1 MDGAEVS
8 FHTLESRSVATNAV
22 RSIETQPTLFR
33 RYWPVLKWLM
43 FALVITFIGKRVWL
57 LWREG
62 DVGSVVIH
70 WPWLV
75 ATFGLYVVGWLPS
88 VLFWH
93 RLIHLCGG
101 TTGRWDV
108 AHAYF
113 AGHLG
118 KYIPGKASVLLIRAG
133 MLAERGCRP
142 GVAALTSTY
151 ETLTYM
157 GVGLAVGL
165 ALAPVVWRQIVVD
178 LPVVIRPVFE
188 RPLAFGAAVVVVC
201 VLLVPAVAKIL
212 GLIARRLTPP
222 VVSIGDVEM
231 GAARVGTESQPTL
244 PDIEIPASFLLGWCF
259 MFVTTWLIHG
269 LSLGCTLRAVGVAAS
284 LSDWLTW
291 TGDLWSASFVG
302 FIAVFA
308 PGGLGVREAALIELL
323 KSQPGI
329 SSSQAVAAS
338 VLLRGVWMA
347 AEIVVTVALG
357 WKTKRGSH

>member
-1 MDGAEVS
+1 M
-8 FHTLESRSVATNAV
+8 TNADQ
-22 RSIETQPTLFR
+22 SR
-33 RYWPVLKWLM
+33 RRPFSHQFHRLWPVLKWLM
-43 FALVITFIGKRVWL
+43 FALVIAFVGRRAWL

-62 DVGSVVIH
+62 DVGSVTIH
-70 WPWLV
+70 WPWLL
-75 ATFGLYVVGWLPS
+75 AAFGLYGVGWLPS
-88 VLFWH
+88 VFYWH
-93 RLIHLCGG
+93 QLIHRCGG

-178 LPVVIRPVFE
+178 LPAVIRPGFE
-188 RPLAFGAAVVVVC
+188 RPMVFGAAVVVVC
-201 VLLVPAVAKIL
+201 ILLVPGVAKIL

-222 VVSIGDVEM
+222 VISIGEVEM
-231 GAARVGTESQPTL
+231 DAVRVGMESQPML
-244 PDIEIPASFLLGWCF
+244 SEIEIRASFLLGWCF
-259 MFVTTWLIHG
+259 VFVATWLIHG
-269 LSLGCTLRAVGVAAS
+269 LSLGCTLRAVGAEAS

-291 TGDLWSASFVG
+291 TGDIWSASFVG

-347 AEIVVTVALG
+347 AEIVVTLALG
-357 WKTKRGSH
+357 WETRRRRRLQIAN

>member
-1 MDGAEVS
+1 
-8 FHTLESRSVATNAV
+8 
-22 RSIETQPTLFR
+22 
-33 RYWPVLKWLM
+33 M
-43 FALVITFIGKRVWL
+43 FALVIAFVGRRAWL

-62 DVGSVVIH
+62 DVGSVTIH
-70 WPWLV
+70 WPWLL
-75 ATFGLYVVGWLPS
+75 AAFGLYGMGWLPS
-88 VLFWH
+88 VLYWH
-93 RLIHLCGG
+93 QLIHRFGG

-165 ALAPVVWRQIVVD
+165 TLAPVVWKHLVAD
-178 LPVVIRPVFE
+178 LPAVIRPVFE
-188 RPLAFGAAVVVVC
+188 RPLVFGAAVVVVC

-222 VVSIGDVEM
+222 VASAGEVETRL
-231 GAARVGTESQPTL
+231 AVPE
-244 PDIEIPASFLLGWCF
+244 IEIRASFLLGWCF
-259 MFVTTWLIHG
+259 AFVATWLIHG
-269 LSLGCTLRAVGVAAS
+269 LSLGCTLRAVGVEAS
-284 LSDWLTW
+284 LSEWLTW
-291 TGDLWSASFVG
+291 TGDIWSASFVG

-323 KSQPGI
+323 KTQPGI

-357 WKTKRGSH
+357 CVTRRLSNLKSQI

>member
-1 MDGAEVS
+1 MTSAD
-8 FHTLESRSVATNAV
+8 ESKQRSA
-22 RSIETQPTLFR
+22 SHHFR
-33 RYWPVLKWLM
+33 RFWPVLKWLM
-43 FALVITFIGKRVWL
+43 FALVIAFVGRRAWL

-62 DVGSVVIH
+62 DVGSVTIH
-70 WPWLV
+70 WRWLL
-75 ATFGLYVVGWLPS
+75 AAFGLYGIGWLPS
-88 VLFWH
+88 VLYWH
-93 RLIHLCGG
+93 RLIHICGG

-157 GVGLAVGL
+157 GVGLAMGL
-165 ALAPVVWRQIVVD
+165 TLAPVVWKHLVAD
-178 LPVVIRPVFE
+178 LPTVIRPVFE
-188 RPLAFGAAVVVVC
+188 QPLVFGAAVVVVC
-201 VLLVPAVAKIL
+201 VLLVPGVAKIL

-222 VVSIGDVEM
+222 VVSVGEVETRL
-231 GAARVGTESQPTL
+231 AVP
-244 PDIEIPASFLLGWCF
+244 EIQIRASFLLGWCF
-259 MFVTTWLIHG
+259 VFVTTWLVHG

-291 TGDLWSASFVG
+291 TGDIWSASFVG
-302 FIAVFA
+302 FLAVFA

-338 VLLRGVWMA
+338 VLLRGTWMA
-347 AEIVVTVALG
+347 AEIVLTLALG
-357 WKTKRGSH
+357 CVTRRI

>member
-1 MDGAEVS
+1 
-8 FHTLESRSVATNAV
+8 
-22 RSIETQPTLFR
+22 
-33 RYWPVLKWLM
+33 M
-43 FALVITFIGKRVWL
+43 FALVIAFVGRRAWL

-62 DVGSVVIH
+62 DVGSVTIH
-70 WPWLV
+70 WPWLL
-75 ATFGLYVVGWLPS
+75 AAFGLYGIGWLPS

-157 GVGLAVGL
+157 GGGVAVGL
-165 ALAPVVWRQIVVD
+165 ALAPVVWRHLVAD
-178 LPVVIRPVFE
+178 LPAVIRPVFE
-188 RPLAFGAAVVVVC
+188 RPLVFGAAVVVVC
-201 VLLVPAVAKIL
+201 ILLVPAVAKIL

-222 VVSIGDVEM
+222 VVSADDVETRL
-231 GAARVGTESQPTL
+231 AVLE
-244 PDIEIPASFLLGWCF
+244 IEIRASFLLGWCF
-259 MFVTTWLIHG
+259 VFVTTWLIHG
-269 LSLGCTLRAVGVAAS
+269 LSLGCTLRAVGVEAS
-284 LSDWLTW
+284 LSEWLTW
-291 TGDLWSASFVG
+291 TGDIWSASFVG
-302 FIAVFA
+302 FLAVFA

-338 VLLRGVWMA
+338 VLLRGTWMA
-347 AEIVVTVALG
+347 AEIVLTLALG
-357 WKTKRGSH
+357 CVTRRISNLKSQI

>member
-1 MDGAEVS
+1 
-8 FHTLESRSVATNAV
+8 
-22 RSIETQPTLFR
+22 
-33 RYWPVLKWLM
+33 M

-231 GAARVGTESQPTL
+231 GAARVGTEPQPTL
-244 PDIEIPASFLLGWCF
+244 PEIEIPASFLLGWCF

-347 AEIVVTVALG
+347 AEIVGTLALG